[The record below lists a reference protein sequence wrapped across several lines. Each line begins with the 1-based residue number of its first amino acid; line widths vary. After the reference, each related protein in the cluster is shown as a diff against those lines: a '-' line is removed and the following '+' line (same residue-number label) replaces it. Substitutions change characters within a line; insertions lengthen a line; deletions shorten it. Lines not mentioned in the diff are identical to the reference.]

1 MNDTLF
7 IEGTG
12 DPSLLHPYLNDS
24 SVTRFL
30 KGFKNISLNQNNF
43 SDSKF
48 GPGWAWEDY
57 DGYYS
62 AERSALPIF
71 GNVVTISNPDTLR
84 VIPNYFISNV
94 NRIKKTVNRE
104 IDANTFYFDPSRK
117 DTLEIPFIA
126 DGNIVKV
133 LLEAELDREISVVQ
147 KMPCEEKMILSGIL
161 TDSIN
166 KRMMQESDNF
176 LAEQLLLLAS
186 STLSDSLNTGTAIEY
201 ILKNHLK
208 DLKQPPRW
216 VDGSGLSRYNLFS
229 PEAIV
234 YVLNAIYRD
243 VPKERLF
250 NLFAVGGESGTIAD
264 WYPGNPHPYI
274 YAKTGT
280 LGNNHNISGY
290 LNTKSGKTLIFSFM
304 NNHFTNSSSDIKKQ
318 MQYVFE
324 WVRDNY

>member
-1 MNDTLF
+1 L
-7 IEGTG
+7 E
-12 DPSLLHPYLNDS
+12 
-24 SVTRFL
+24 
-30 KGFKNISLNQNNF
+30 K
-43 SDSKF
+43 
-48 GPGWAWEDY
+48 
-57 DGYYS
+57 
-62 AERSALPIF
+62 AL
-71 GNVVTISNPDTLR
+71 G
-84 VIPNYFISNV
+84 
-94 NRIKKTVNRE
+94 
-104 IDANTFYFDPSRK
+104 
-117 DTLEIPFIA
+117 
-126 DGNIVKV
+126 
-133 LLEAELDREISVVQ
+133 REISVVQ

-186 STLSDSLNTGTAIEY
+186 STLSDTLNTGTAIAYMLE
-201 ILKNHLK
+201 NHLK

-229 PEAIV
+229 PEAMV
-234 YVLNAIYRD
+234 YVLNAIYRE

-250 NLFAVGGESGTIAD
+250 HLFAEGGKSGTISD
-264 WYPGNPHPYI
+264 WYPGNPQPYI

-290 LNTKSGKTLIFSFM
+290 LITKSGKTLIFSFM
-304 NNHFTNSSSDIKKQ
+304 NNHFMNPASEIKKQ